1 MSTASLHFF
10 EHYVLQTALQPYR
23 EAIKPAPSFHHRA
36 EQWKSQKCLTLRS
49 KRAASSCTEHTI
61 ASRTSYTVA
70 ILLLPLVANKA
81 MVAKYSQNFLASPIH
96 NVVRVI
102 SSGYCEIRTSFINIF
117 LLYFPL
123 SLVVPQKFF
132 LADLFWLRIITKDP
146 HIMLT

>member
-1 MSTASLHFF
+1 
-10 EHYVLQTALQPYR
+10 
-23 EAIKPAPSFHHRA
+23 
-36 EQWKSQKCLTLRS
+36 
-49 KRAASSCTEHTI
+49 
-61 ASRTSYTVA
+61 VA